1 MSGFNAGD
9 ITQAMEELSKEV
21 TENMEIDDGK
31 KAGSSTAAA
40 TTTTATAKSS
50 APDINNMT
58 AEQLKAYIVQKQREE
73 YLAKL
78 AKKQA
83 KLGDKSHK
91 FWNTQPVDQT
101 KSIMKEVDSNEKESA
116 DSSKAPSEEE
126 APIVSRPLDP
136 NTDIAKVKQEPY
148 AMPAGYEWCELDMQ
162 NEDDV
167 SALYKLLSANYVEDD
182 DATFRFDYSA
192 DFLQWA
198 LTVPGY
204 RKDWHVGVRVQKT
217 GKLMASITAIPAN
230 IQVRDHTL
238 ESVEINFLCVHKK
251 LRDKRLAPVLI
262 KEVTRRVN
270 LTGRWQAAYTA
281 GVVIPSPI
289 ARTQYFHRN
298 LQVRKLCDIGFS
310 AVPKGKRL
318 EDHVKELNIPTAP
331 TQGMRPMEAKD
342 VLQVTTLLN
351 TYLAGQAKLHQVFEE
366 AEVAHLMLPRP
377 GVLESYVKEDS
388 DGKITDFGSYYHLP
402 SSVMKHPTHKKLNA
416 VYAYYSVATTMTMT
430 ELVSDLLILAKNN
443 GTDVFNSL
451 NVMQNGE
458 FFEELQFG
466 PGDGFL
472 QYYIY
477 NWTTKSIKASEVGLV
492 LT

>member
-1 MSGFNAGD
+1 MAHFTASDVPTPGAGD
-9 ITQAMEELSKEV
+9 ELSRSVEK
-21 TENMEIDDGK
+21 MEIDDGSSGE
-31 KAGSSTAAA
+31 KAGPVPTEVV
-40 TTTTATAKSS
+40 KSA
-50 APDINNMT
+50 APDISNMNT
-58 AEQLKAYIVQKQREE
+58 EQLKAYILQKQREE
-73 YLAKL
+73 VMAKMAKQR
-78 AKKQA
+78 AKK
-83 KLGDKSHK
+83 GNKSHK
-91 FWNTQPVDQT
+91 FWNTQPVDQS
-101 KSIMKEVDSNEKESA
+101 KSIMTEAKDNEKQSA
-116 DSSKAPSEEE
+116 TAVAAE
-126 APIVSRPLDP
+126 PIVSRPLDP
-136 NTDIAKVKQEPY
+136 NTDIAKVKQDPY
-148 AMPAGYEWCELDMQ
+148 GMPAGYEWCELDML

-167 SALYKLLSANYVEDD
+167 SALYKLLSENYVEDD

-204 RKDWHVGVRVQKT
+204 RKEWHVGVRVAKT

-230 IQVRDHTL
+230 VQVRDHAL

-251 LRDKRLAPVLI
+251 LREKRLAPVLI

-289 ARTQYFHRN
+289 ARTRYFHRN
-298 LQVRKLCDIGFS
+298 LQVRKLCEIGFS

-318 EDHVKELNIPTAP
+318 EDHVKELSIPSTP
-331 TQGMRPMEAKD
+331 KHGLRPMESKD
-342 VLQVTTLLN
+342 VTQVTALLN
-351 TYLAGQAKLHQVFEE
+351 TYLAGQSKLHQVFDEV
-366 AEVAHLMLPRP
+366 EVAHLMLPRP
-377 GVLESYVKEDS
+377 GVLESYVK
-388 DGKITDFGSYYHLP
+388 DGSGGKVTDFGSYYHLP

-416 VYAYYSVATTMTMT
+416 VYAYYNVATSMTMT
-430 ELVSDLLILAKNN
+430 ELLSDLLILAKNN
-443 GTDVFNSL
+443 HTDVFNAL

-477 NWTTKSIKASEVGLV
+477 NWTTKSIEASEVGLV